1 MKTPIIAL
9 LALLF
14 NFQVTA
20 SAGGASDID
29 SGIDILSKAEIRM
42 LLGDYPALGT
52 ADGLSDLDTLLY
64 YQETRTQEQCDY
76 AASQDSVSLKS
87 LFHKNNG
94 PLSKK
99 EAFWLQIRLAPLY
112 AEAGYNILKAKKL
125 YDRPR
130 PYDSHPQLNPCIPK
144 ESSKAYPS
152 GHTTLG
158 RALGRVL
165 SEIYPERAALFMKR
179 ADEISKNRVI
189 GGVHYPS
196 DVAAGK
202 ILGDEIADVVIK
214 SKFFDQFR

>member
-1 MKTPIIAL
+1 MRHFILTT
-9 LALLF
+9 LF
-14 NFQVTA
+14 IFFSLSNFA
-20 SAGGASDID
+20 DARGGDID
-29 SGIDILSKAEIRM
+29 PGIDFLSKAEIRM

-52 ADGLSDLDTLLY
+52 LAGQSDLDTLLE
-64 YQETRTQEQCDY
+64 YQETRTKEMCDY

-87 LFHKNNG
+87 LFVNNNG

-99 EAFWLQIRLAPLY
+99 EARWLKIRLAPLY

-125 YDRPR
+125 YNRPR
-130 PYDSHPQLNPCIPK
+130 PYDSHPELKPCIPK
-144 ESSKAYPS
+144 ETSMAYPS

-179 ADEISKNRVI
+179 ADEISENRMI
-189 GGVHYPS
+189 GGVHYPT
-196 DVAAGK
+196 DVVAGK

-214 SKFFDQFR
+214 SKFFDSLR

>member
-1 MKTPIIAL
+1 MKTLNISL
-9 LALLF
+9 LWLF
-14 NFQVTA
+14 VSFTINA
-20 SAGGASDID
+20 SSGGSGDID
-29 SGIDILSKAEIRM
+29 PGIDILSKAEIRM

-52 ADGLSDLDTLLY
+52 PEGDRDLEIMLE
-64 YQETRTQEQCDY
+64 YQAKRTKEQCEY
-76 AASQDSVSLKS
+76 AASQEPVSLKA
-87 LFHKNNG
+87 LFVDNDG
-94 PLSKK
+94 PLSRK
-99 EAFWLQIRLAPLY
+99 EARWLKIRLLPLY
-112 AEAGYNILKAKKL
+112 AEAGFNILKAKKM

-130 PYDSHPQLNPCIPK
+130 PYDSHPELKPCIPK
-144 ESSKAYPS
+144 ETSKAYPS

-158 RALGRVL
+158 RALARAL

-179 ADEISKNRVI
+179 GDEISKNRII

>member
-1 MKTPIIAL
+1 MKTLNIAL
-9 LALLF
+9 MALLLNITIF
-14 NFQVTA
+14 A
-20 SAGGASDID
+20 SAGGSGDID
-29 SGIDILSKAEIRM
+29 PGLDFLSKAEIRM

-52 ADGLSDLDTLLY
+52 ADGLSDLDTLMH
-64 YQETRTQEQCDY
+64 YQETRTKEQCDY

-130 PYDSHPQLNPCIPK
+130 PYDSHPQLKPCIPR
-144 ESSKAYPS
+144 ESSKSYPS
-152 GHTTLG
+152 GHTALG
-158 RALGRVL
+158 RALARVL
-165 SEIYPERAALFMKR
+165 SEIYPERAALFMR
-179 ADEISKNRVI
+179 RGDEISKNRVI

-196 DVAAGK
+196 DIAAGK